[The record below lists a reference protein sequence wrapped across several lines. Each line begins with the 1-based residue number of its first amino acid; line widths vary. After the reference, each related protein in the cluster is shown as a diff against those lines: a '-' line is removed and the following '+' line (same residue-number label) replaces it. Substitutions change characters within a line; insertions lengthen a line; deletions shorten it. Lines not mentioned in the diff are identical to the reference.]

1 MTTPVVYSMMFN
13 GIFPC
18 FEGFN
23 QFAMWPATKKVVSFF
38 LSFSE
43 KIDKTWNIFQDQTYY
58 TLLSEKKIVDPHLQR
73 SSVTLPFYEGYQYVA
88 FPAKNSDQVIKGK
101 YDISLDIYPSFL

>member
-1 MTTPVVYSMMFN
+1 MACY
-13 GIFPC
+13 
-18 FEGFN
+18 
-23 QFAMWPATKKVVSFF
+23 KKGSIFF